1 MCIWFQIC
9 CAFDSENCSTHQL
22 VQTCINTL
30 LHSEPMRARRE
41 ERRCKEFV
49 EQSCQVWSQSDES
62 EAAALPFFL
71 SDASPDRDKPARWEL
86 LLTRESGAL
95 NNLTLM
101 SVSESQ
107 GLKDISCIV
116 SPICHCQN
124 SLYSCNF
131 LNCFQLRC
139 SYPCLE
145 IWDLLYFHH
154 VSNEKPLLADLP
166 ICVLQD
172 LQCCD

>member
-1 MCIWFQIC
+1 MC
-9 CAFDSENCSTHQL
+9 CAFDSENCSTPQL
-22 VQTCINTL
+22 VQTCINTM

-49 EQSCQVWSQSDES
+49 EQSCQVWWQSDKS
-62 EAAALPFFL
+62 EAAALHFFL
-71 SDASPDRDKPARWEL
+71 SDWSPDRDKPARWEL
-86 LLTRESGAL
+86 LLTREGGAL
-95 NNLTLM
+95 R
-101 SVSESQ
+101 VSRIYHV
-107 GLKDISCIV
+107 LFLI
-116 SPICHCQN
+116 SPICRCQN

-154 VSNEKPLLADLP
+154 VSNKKPLLADLP